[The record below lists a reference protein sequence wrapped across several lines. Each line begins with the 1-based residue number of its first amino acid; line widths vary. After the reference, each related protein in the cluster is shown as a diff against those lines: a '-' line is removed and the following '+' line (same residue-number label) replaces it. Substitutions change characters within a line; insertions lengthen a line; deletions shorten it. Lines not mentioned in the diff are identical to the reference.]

1 MRGMRGVRGEEG
13 GSERSGEGE
22 DEGGERGGEGGD
34 EERTVSLVGVL
45 QRLGDVIL
53 TLVAS

>member
-1 MRGMRGVRGEEG
+1 MRGVR
-13 GSERSGEGE
+13 RE